1 LYALPVIGANSRLAG
16 QIRQEFAAMGLHV
29 DDASFAA
36 EVLEADKPVL
46 VDFWAEWCA
55 PCLAMAPTLQE
66 LAVTLADK
74 VRIVQ
79 LDVASN
85 PATTSRYNVRNMP
98 TLMVFRNGEP
108 VDVKVGAGQ
117 SRVQLI
123 KWLESHA
130 A

>member
-1 LYALPVIGANSRLAG
+1 
-16 QIRQEFAAMGLHV
+16 MGLHV